1 MAWCDWHTVVT
12 AWCNWCIFLQAV
24 AKYMPTGEPMLDT
37 EVYEKVLKDFLQNN
51 HEVTSS
57 TSVV

>member
-1 MAWCDWHTVVT
+1 
-12 AWCNWCIFLQAV
+12 
-24 AKYMPTGEPMLDT
+24 MPTGEPMLDT